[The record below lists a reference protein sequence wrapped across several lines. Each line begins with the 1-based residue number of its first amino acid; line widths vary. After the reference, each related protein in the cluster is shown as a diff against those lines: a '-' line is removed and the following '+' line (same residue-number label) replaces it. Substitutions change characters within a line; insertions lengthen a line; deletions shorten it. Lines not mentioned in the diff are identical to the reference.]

1 MSAWRERLARE
12 SYDAVVVG
20 SGPNGLAAALTL
32 AQAGRSVLLL
42 EAASTLGGGL
52 RSGERTLPGFV
63 HDICS
68 AIHPLGVGS
77 PYFRSLE
84 LPGLE
89 WVHPPLPLAHPLDDG
104 SAVTLERSL
113 ENTAAGLGRDDAR
126 AWRRLVGSLA
136 ADWERL
142 APALL
147 GPALRIPRHP
157 FAMARFGLRAL
168 RPARSLAESAFR
180 GERARA
186 LFAGL
191 AGHAVLPLEA
201 AGTAAVG
208 LVLAALGHVVGWP
221 MARGGSQRI
230 ADAMAAK
237 LASLGA
243 EIVTQARVASLEEL
257 PQARSVLLD
266 VTPRQ
271 LLGIAGERLPARYR
285 RALGRFR
292 YGPATFKM
300 DFALSAPIPW
310 RAAECGRAGTVH
322 VGGRLEEIAAGEAA
336 VWRGEHPERPY
347 SIVAQQSLFD
357 PSRAPAG
364 RHTAWVYCHVPSGS
378 GVDMAPRIEAQLE
391 RFAPGFG
398 DLVLARAAMAPA
410 ALERYDENY
419 VGGAIGGGA
428 QDLAQLF
435 ARPTLSWNP
444 YATPIPGLYLC
455 SSSTPPGGGVHGMCG
470 WHAAQAALRNG

>member
-1 MSAWRERLARE
+1 
-12 SYDAVVVG
+12 
-20 SGPNGLAAALTL
+20 
-32 AQAGRSVLLL
+32 LLL
-42 EAASTLGGGL
+42 EAAATLGGGL

-77 PYFRSLE
+77 PFFRSLE

-104 SAVTLERSL
+104 TAVTLDRSL
-113 ENTAAGLGRDDAR
+113 ETTAAGLGHHDAR
-126 AWRRLVGSLA
+126 AWLRLVGSLA

-142 APALL
+142 APVLL
-147 GPALRIPRHP
+147 GPMRAPQHPVAL
-157 FAMARFGLRAL
+157 ARFGLRAL
-168 RPARSLAESAFR
+168 RPARSLAEAAFR

-191 AGHAVLPLEA
+191 AGHAVLPLESA
-201 AGTAAVG
+201 ATAAVS

-237 LASLGA
+237 LRSLGA
-243 EIVTQARVASLEEL
+243 EIVTQARVASLDEL
-257 PQARSVLLD
+257 PRADSVLLD

-271 LLGIAGERLPARYR
+271 LLAITGERLPARYR

-292 YGPATFKM
+292 YGPAVFKM

-310 RAAECGRAGTVH
+310 RAAECRRAGTVH
-322 VGGRLEEIAAGEAA
+322 VGGTLDEISGGEAA
-336 VWRGEHPERPY
+336 VWRGEHPEWPFL
-347 SIVAQQSLFD
+347 IVAQQSLFD
-357 PSRAPAG
+357 PTRAPAG
-364 RHTAWVYCHVPSGS
+364 KHTAWAYCHVPSMS
-378 GVDMAPRIEAQLE
+378 SIDMAPRIEAQLE

-398 DLVLARAAMAPA
+398 TLVLARAAMAPA
-410 ALERYDENY
+410 DLERHDENY
-419 VGGAIGGGA
+419 VGGAIGGGV
-428 QDLAQLF
+428 QDLVQLF

-470 WHAAQAALRNG
+470 WHAAQAALSKRLRFRP